1 MFSFSCPVTLAK
13 DLISKRSKLQQDFQL
28 PSNIYAI
35 ALDDSK
41 IQRKLLARYFTFAG
55 IPEDRVRVLGGS
67 AQEINQFDEWAYN
80 FIVEHPDD
88 YILFIVD
95 ENLDVHDNEIA
106 AAKEGTIS
114 GSMCVLKFR
123 KRLSSDQES
132 RILTLI
138 RSANDSGN
146 DLEVYTSRAHG
157 FLPKSPIKP
166 SRTLEELAPLW
177 LNRFSSSTTIKH
189 VKSQH
194 LSPNLSNESKE
205 VGTTSRDL
213 LESVTKIHSII
224 ANEQNRSSSDW
235 AIIWEKLH
243 SLKGDLLT
251 LPNKNKR
258 DFSLEIETINSMK
271 GSTLPPDLAEKW
283 EHINKKITSRFS

>member
-1 MFSFSCPVTLAK
+1 MNLAK
-13 DLISKRSKLQQDFQL
+13 DLISKRSKLLQEFKL

-55 IPEDRVRVLGGS
+55 IPEDRIQVLGGS
-67 AQEINQFDEWAYN
+67 AQEIKEFDEWAYT
-80 FIVEHPDD
+80 FIVKHPDD

-95 ENLDVHDNEIA
+95 ENLDVHDNEITA
-106 AAKEGTIS
+106 TKEGTIS
-114 GSMCVLKFR
+114 GSLSVNKFR

-146 DLEVYTSRAHG
+146 DLAVYTSRAHG
-157 FLPKSPIKP
+157 FLPKSPIMP

-177 LNRFSSSTTIKH
+177 LDRFSSSTALNHVNSKH
-189 VKSQH
+189 LFPKLYNDST
-194 LSPNLSNESKE
+194 E
-205 VGTTSRDL
+205 VETASRDL
-213 LESVTKIHSII
+213 LESVAKIDSII
-224 ANEQNRSSSDW
+224 VNEQNRSSSDW

-251 LPNKNKR
+251 FPNENKC
-258 DFSLEIETINSMK
+258 DFSLEIETISSMR
-271 GSTLPPDLAEKW
+271 GSTVPPALAEKW
-283 EHINKKITSRFS
+283 EHINKKITSSLS